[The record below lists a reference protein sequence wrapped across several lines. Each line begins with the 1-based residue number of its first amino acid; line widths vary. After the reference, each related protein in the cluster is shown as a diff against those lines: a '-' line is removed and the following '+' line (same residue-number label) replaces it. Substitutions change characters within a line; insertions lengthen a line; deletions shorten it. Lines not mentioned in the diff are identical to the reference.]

1 MISHVI
7 HYDAQ
12 FTYKSHM
19 VIKKKKKKT
28 IQEPH
33 DEGIGGA
40 HVIYMP

>member
-1 MISHVI
+1 MISHV
-7 HYDAQ
+7 
-12 FTYKSHM
+12 TTMMLSSHT
-19 VIKKKKKKT
+19 KATWLLKKKKKT